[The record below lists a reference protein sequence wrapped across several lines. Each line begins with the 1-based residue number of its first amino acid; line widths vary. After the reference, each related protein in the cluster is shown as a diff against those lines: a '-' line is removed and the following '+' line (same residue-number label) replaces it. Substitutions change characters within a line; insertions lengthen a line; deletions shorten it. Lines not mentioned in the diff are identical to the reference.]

1 MDQKLRERNENVEA
15 TDFPIMSVIFTRKN
29 AFYGLLLLTL
39 LFSIYHPWKY
49 IRHRPKNVR
58 LNIEEYHFEHDGGYR
73 FVWDKP
79 PEARSNYSTDFH
91 TYYERDYER
100 LIITGV
106 LLALAFIIY
115 GYTHP
120 TTSHSDRHGVS
131 KPALSTTQPHVRNP
145 IPQMSEKVVNCEDC
159 GGIVSLRAE
168 SCPHCGAPVGIPE
181 S

>member
-1 MDQKLRERNENVEA
+1 MDQKLREQNENGEA

-58 LNIEEYHFEHDGGYR
+58 LNIEEYHHESGGKYR

-79 PEARSNYSTDFH
+79 PEPFYVDVYDGTRD
-91 TYYERDYER
+91 YYERDYER

-106 LLALAFIIY
+106 LLALAFIVY
-115 GYTHP
+115 GYTKKTNP
-120 TTSHSDRHGVS
+120 HSSPDNR
-131 KPALSTTQPHVRNP
+131 PHVRNP